1 MAIEEHNLREAQR
14 VVEQEQGL
22 AFYLSIIRRRWAY
35 FLIPFA
41 GVLSV
46 GTLIALLL
54 PPLYRSE
61 AKILVQSQQIP
72 LDLVQPTVTA
82 SAEERIQVITQ
93 RIMTRNRL
101 KAIVDKFQMFPRWR
115 GSVSDTDLV
124 DLMRARTSITP
135 VALSLTGS
143 RKRVTST
150 MAFTVGFEYENP
162 QIATRV
168 ANELVTLILN
178 EDVRSRKRRA
188 AETTKFLAE
197 EVERLEQEQFAL
209 ETQIA
214 QFKVRSTNVAAQQL
228 AALKTAVLEKSVIY
242 SESHPEIKAL
252 KDRIK
257 ALEQSS
263 GEPVAQGDSA
273 EESGEENSL
282 PADDA
287 MANDAAPEGTTLSLL
302 QNKEESVKQD
312 LNKARQKLLIARRGE
327 RLEEDMQSERFEVI
341 EQPTLP
347 EEPVK
352 PNRKKILALC
362 FALSIVAGF
371 GGVFAIES
379 YDKTIRGTVDLPIPP
394 RFVVAIPYISTREE
408 MDRARNRLKILA
420 GAVVVTLVVILAL
433 MHWFVMPLDL
443 LFEKLTHRLMGP

>member
-1 MAIEEHNLREAQR
+1 MAVEEHNLREAQH

-178 EDVRSRKRRA
+178 EDVRARKSRA
-188 AETTKFLAE
+188 SETTKFLAE

-214 QFKVRSTNVAAQQL
+214 QFKVRSTNVVAQQL

-242 SESHPEIKAL
+242 SESHHEIKAL

-312 LNKARQKLLIARRGE
+312 LNKARQKLLIGRRGE

-341 EQPTLP
+341 
-347 EEPVK
+347 
-352 PNRKKILALC
+352 
-362 FALSIVAGF
+362 
-371 GGVFAIES
+371 
-379 YDKTIRGTVDLPIPP
+379 
-394 RFVVAIPYISTREE
+394 
-408 MDRARNRLKILA
+408 
-420 GAVVVTLVVILAL
+420 
-433 MHWFVMPLDL
+433 
-443 LFEKLTHRLMGP
+443 